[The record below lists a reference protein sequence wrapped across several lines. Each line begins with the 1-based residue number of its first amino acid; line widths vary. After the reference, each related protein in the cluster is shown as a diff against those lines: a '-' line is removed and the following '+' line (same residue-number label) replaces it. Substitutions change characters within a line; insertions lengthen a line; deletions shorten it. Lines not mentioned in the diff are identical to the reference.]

1 MNDAAAAVGET
12 NARTQPPC
20 ACLEGLRDDLSA
32 GLRANVC
39 VRNCGAW
46 INPKREEAVLRQ
58 QDDRSWACGAL
69 GLDSGSLSAVPTT
82 RRVWRTSCTPASV
95 WAM

>member
-1 MNDAAAAVGET
+1 VNDAAAAVGET

-46 INPKREEAVLRQ
+46 INPKREEAVRQ
-58 QDDRSWACGAL
+58 QDDRSWGCGAIMP
-69 GLDSGSLSAVPTT
+69 GVRQRQPVGRANDQACV
-82 RRVWRTSCTPASV
+82 AH
-95 WAM
+95 